1 MNSLL
6 LLSVQIGFV
15 AITLVYYFF
24 FLKELQKGV
33 ALTSWTPE
41 RKRKSNLFI
50 VLIPIVVG
58 VLVSAWSLSGVMSD
72 FSKFPFNFMPV
83 LVLPLVLAL
92 YFTFSPSFYEIL
104 SNIPEQNLI
113 RLQSFRFFV
122 EILLWMLFIDGIL
135 PKQMSFEGRNFD
147 VLAGI
152 TAPIIAWLIASN
164 KISKTGLI
172 VWNLVGLGLLSNIV
186 SIAILSTPT
195 PVRIFMNEPANTIV
209 AYFPVSFLP
218 GLLVPLAYTLHLFSL
233 RQLLVKSKKIATHTL

>member
-1 MNSLL
+1 MKSPLV
-6 LLSVQIGFV
+6 LSAQIGFV
-15 AITLVYYFF
+15 AVTLVYYFF
-24 FLKELQKGV
+24 FLKALQKGV

-41 RKRKSNLFI
+41 RKRRSNLLI
-50 VLIPIVVG
+50 VGLPIAIG
-58 VLVSAWSLSGVMSD
+58 LLVSAWSLSGVMAD

-83 LVLPLVLAL
+83 LVLPLVVTL
-92 YFTFSPSFYEIL
+92 YFTFSSGFYEIL

-135 PKQMSFEGRNFD
+135 PEQMSFEGRNFD
-147 VLAGI
+147 ILAGV
-152 TAPIIAWLIASN
+152 TAPVVVWMIASN
-164 KISKTGLI
+164 KISKMGLI
-172 VWNLVGLGLLSNIV
+172 IWNLLGLGLLSNIV

-195 PVRIFMNEPANTIV
+195 PIRIFMNEPANTIV

-233 RQLLVKSKKIATHTL
+233 RQLLVKPKKLTTYAR